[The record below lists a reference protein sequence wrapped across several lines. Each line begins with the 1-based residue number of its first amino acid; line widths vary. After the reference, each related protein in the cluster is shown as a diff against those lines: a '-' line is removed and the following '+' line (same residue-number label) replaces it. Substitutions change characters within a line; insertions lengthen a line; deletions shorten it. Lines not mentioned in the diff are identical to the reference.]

1 MKIMNCRKKLS
12 LIILSL
18 LLSSTNVLGQNENE
32 NENQNQGNGFFVEGA
47 QLTLVQASTL
57 RDDGFILVNYL
68 GGCSGCE
75 TSLRYNDDTQ
85 IFAGVNAVKL
95 RSSEINGLQAAAG
108 SIFVDEN
115 NYIYKIRLFEVPR
128 SF

>member
-12 LIILSL
+12 LIILSF

-32 NENQNQGNGFFVEGA
+32 GNGFFVEGA
-47 QLTLVQASTL
+47 QLTVVQASTL

-85 IFAGVNAVKL
+85 IFGGVNAVKL

>member
-1 MKIMNCRKKLS
+1 MVVELMKIMNCRKKLS
-12 LIILSL
+12 LIILSF

-32 NENQNQGNGFFVEGA
+32 GNGFFVEGA
-47 QLTLVQASTL
+47 QLTVVQASTL

-85 IFAGVNAVKL
+85 IFGGVNAVKL